1 LSEREYGVLDEEVND
16 EDDVITYE
24 VVRYENDGGT
34 LWAVI
39 QTPDGERHRVLV
51 RDADGNYQW

>member
-1 LSEREYGVLDEEVND
+1 MSDREYGVLDEELD
-16 EDDVITYE
+16 EAEDVVTYE

-39 QTPDGERHRVLV
+39 QTPEGERHRVLV